1 MEFGMTSRFIQ
12 SLMFS
17 AAIVC
22 SVGSVADAATMN
34 YLGGWTNTATY
45 NAGSVVVYN
54 SGTYYSLKST
64 TAAPNKNHIPNG
76 NPTWWAQVGTVG
88 NTILNGVVNPTSQ
101 GLGQVGD
108 FYLNTATNTLFGP
121 KTSISP
127 FWPAQG
133 VVLSGAGGTGGA
145 GATGPAG
152 PTGATGPAGATGA
165 TGPAGAT
172 GATGADGAIGPAGP
186 AGAAG
191 AARRGQTVV
200 DANGA
205 FVGYLENNG
214 RISLDAN
221 GTWVSV
227 RADEFGFYASQ
238 VLDNSASSL
247 SGYIQNSISGRF
259 PSYDCSGTKYLVA
272 DMISEGIVVDATS
285 SGRSGSGTLIYPGE
299 PHVLT
304 TMHSSGIRLNFSCNS
319 CSTNNTYCVTGNFGP
334 ATTYSL
340 PNYSL
345 PFHVE

>member
-1 MEFGMTSRFIQ
+1 M
-12 SLMFS
+12 
-17 AAIVC
+17 
-22 SVGSVADAATMN
+22 
-34 YLGGWTNTATY
+34 
-45 NAGSVVVYN
+45 
-54 SGTYYSLKST
+54 
-64 TAAPNKNHIPNG
+64 
-76 NPTWWAQVGTVG
+76 
-88 NTILNGVVNPTSQ
+88 
-101 GLGQVGD
+101 
-108 FYLNTATNTLFGP
+108 
-121 KTSISP
+121 
-127 FWPAQG
+127 
-133 VVLSGAGGTGGA
+133 
-145 GATGPAG
+145 
-152 PTGATGPAGATGA
+152 
-165 TGPAGAT
+165 
-172 GATGADGAIGPAGP
+172 GPAGP
-186 AGAAG
+186 AGAVG
-191 AARRGQTVV
+191 ASRRGQTVV

-259 PSYDCSGTKYLVA
+259 PSVDCSGTKYLVA

-304 TMHSSGIRLNFSCNS
+304 TMRSSGIRLNFNCNS